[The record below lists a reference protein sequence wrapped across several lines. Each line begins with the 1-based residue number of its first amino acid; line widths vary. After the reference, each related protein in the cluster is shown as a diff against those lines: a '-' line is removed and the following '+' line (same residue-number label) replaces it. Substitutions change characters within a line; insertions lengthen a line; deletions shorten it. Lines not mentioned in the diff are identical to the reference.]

1 MDESY
6 LTGEPFTVP
15 KSPGT
20 RVLSG
25 AVNGDS
31 PLTIRASRVSADSR
45 FAQIMQ
51 VMQEAEQRRPVLR
64 RIGDQLGAWYTPVA
78 LAVAAAAWWTTANP
92 VRFLSVGGGW
102 PAVACRWGAGTGG
115 D

>member
-51 VMQEAEQRRPVLR
+51 VMQQAEQRRPVLR
-64 RIGDQLGAWYTPVA
+64 RIGDQLGA
-78 LAVAAAAWWTTANP
+78 
-92 VRFLSVGGGW
+92 
-102 PAVACRWGAGTGG
+102 GTRPLR
-115 D
+115 